1 MQKLGVAFQW
11 VLIKLKVLKSDGTK
25 NSRGIYV
32 TSGLNKYNPLSY
44 VVLVILAIPVLTY
57 GISMA
62 IKDSFVQLYETLI
75 ED

>member
-1 MQKLGVAFQW
+1 MKKLGVVLQW

-25 NSRGIYV
+25 NIRGIYV

-44 VVLVILAIPVLTY
+44 VVLVILAVTVLTY
-57 GISMA
+57 GIAMA
-62 IKDSFVQLYETLI
+62 VKDSFVQLYETLI

>member
-1 MQKLGVAFQW
+1 MKKLGIALQW

-25 NSRGIYV
+25 NIRGIYV

-44 VVLVILAIPVLTY
+44 VILIILAVPVLSY
-57 GISMA
+57 GIVMA
-62 IKDSFVQLYETLI
+62 IRDSLVQLYKGLM